1 MSAIIT
7 KQKFL
12 EMQEQRTTA
21 KIKPTIDLIVEMFNS
36 AIENEQYVVREHSGA
51 VSRKGILF
59 EYIVPQN
66 VAVSFARELARICA
80 CSESELFSATLK
92 QQFAFSG
99 WGGIDMSSLSLK
111 EIQTD
116 QTQVQL
122 VLQGYVYF

>member
-21 KIKPTIDLIVEMFNS
+21 KIKPTIDLIIEMFND
-36 AIENEQYVVREHSGA
+36 AIENDQYVIREHSGS
-51 VSRKGILF
+51 VTRKGILI
-59 EYIVPQN
+59 ECVVPQN

-92 QQFAFSG
+92 QQFIASG
-99 WGGIDMSSLSLK
+99 WGGIEMSSLSLK
-111 EIQTD
+111 EVQFD
-116 QTQVQL
+116 QGKTNL
-122 VLQGYVYF
+122 VLQAYVYY